1 MPTRHS
7 VRQLAVLSLVA
18 SFAWP
23 AVSFAQAPTA
33 AQALRLSPIQKD
45 VTYDVPTEQDAAK
58 CTIKAEKVGGQTG
71 WAVRDPNGQ
80 MLREF
85 VDTNKDNVVDRWSYY
100 KDGIET
106 YRDVD
111 DNFNGKADNHR
122 WLNTGGTRWGLD
134 RNEDGRIDSWKMI
147 SPEEVSAELVMALRD
162 RDDQR
167 FSRLLLTDTELT
179 SLGLGTEKGKLL
191 REKLDKAVSQ
201 FRIMMGRQKAV
212 TSKTNWIHFAANKP
226 ALIPAGTDGS
236 KGDIV
241 VYENVIAM
249 IETDGKD
256 DQMPVGTIVKAG
268 DLWRLIDLPAL
279 PGASDKTQELTF
291 FLPYRDPSPAGDA
304 AASGA
309 SEALQKLIDDA
320 QKLDAEINKAAPAQ
334 QAKLNE
340 RRADVIEQII
350 AEIDAKERGVWIRSY
365 ADSISA
371 AVQSGGYP
379 NGLERLNEMVDKL
392 AKAEDMEL
400 AAYTRFRYLTAEYGQ
415 SLQHSDADFS
425 KIQTAWLDN
434 LEKFVGD
441 YPKSADSADAML
453 QLGMAE
459 EFAGKED
466 KAKAWYRKIVDTFA
480 DMPAGKKANGAIAR
494 LDSVGK
500 VISLRGK
507 AVPGTEAVD
516 LSKLKGKVVLIHYW
530 ATTCEPCKVDIA
542 QLKEMQTKYG
552 KDAFALVGISLDN
565 SEKELVE
572 YLRRSKMPWPQLF
585 EPGGL
590 DSRYANDMGILTL
603 PTMILIDDKG
613 KVVNRGVHITEL
625 DNELKA
631 LLK

>member
-1 MPTRHS
+1 MRIRS
-7 VRQLAVLSLVA
+7 RSLQLAALTIAAAFVWSGI
-18 SFAWP
+18 
-23 AVSFAQAPTA
+23 SFAQTPTA
-33 AQALRLSPIQKD
+33 AQALRLTPVQKD
-45 VTYDVPTEQDAAK
+45 VNYDVPAEADAAK
-58 CTIKAEKVGGQTG
+58 CTIKAEKVGAQTG
-71 WAVRDPNGQ
+71 WVVRDPNGQ

-100 KDGIET
+100 KDGIEI

-111 DNFNGKADNHR
+111 ENFNGKADNHR
-122 WLNTGGTRWGLD
+122 WLNTSGTRWGLD
-134 RNEDGRIDSWKMI
+134 RNEDGRIDAWKMI

-167 FSRLLLTDTELT
+167 FSRLLLTDNELT
-179 SLGLGTEKGKLL
+179 ALGLGADKAKAL

-212 TSKTNWIHFAANKP
+212 TNKTNWIHFAANKP

-268 DLWRLIDLPAL
+268 EVWRLIDLPAL
-279 PGASDKTQELTF
+279 PGATDKTQELTF
-291 FLPYRDPSPAGDA
+291 FIPYRDPSPAGDA
-304 AASGA
+304 ATGGP
-309 SEALQKLIDDA
+309 SEALQKLIDEA
-320 QKLDAEINKAAPAQ
+320 QKLDAELNKAPQAQ

-340 RRADVIEQII
+340 RRADVLEAII
-350 AEIDAKERGVWIRSY
+350 AEIDAKERAVWIRSY

-379 NGLERLNEMVDKL
+379 DGLERLGAMIDKL
-392 AKAEDMEL
+392 AKAEDTEL
-400 AAYTRFRYLTAEYGQ
+400 AAYTKFRYLTAQYGQ
-415 SLQHSDADFS
+415 SLQQSDADFG

-434 LEKFVGD
+434 LEKFVAE
-441 YPKSADSADAML
+441 YPKSTDAADAML

-466 KAKAWYRKIVDTFA
+466 KAKSWYNKIIDTFA
-480 DMPAGKKANGAIAR
+480 DTPPGKKAAGAVAR

-500 VISLRGK
+500 TISLRGK
-507 AVPGTEAVD
+507 AIAGEAVD
-516 LSKLKGKVVLIHYW
+516 LSKLRGKVVVIHYW

-542 QLKEMQTKYG
+542 QLKELQTKYG
-552 KDAFALVGISLDN
+552 KDSFALVGISLDHTAQ
-565 SEKELVE
+565 ELVD
-572 YLRRSKMPWPQLF
+572 YLKRNKLPWPQLF

-590 DSRYANDMGILTL
+590 DSRYANEMGILTL
-603 PTMILIDDKG
+603 PTMLLIDDKG

-625 DNELKA
+625 DNELKS